1 MKSEQYTLEDQHA
14 IWTFPRFNPH
24 INGLPVI
31 NSVQS
36 REEETDGF
44 EFNDLDTDERVNS
57 EIIQFD
63 YSFPDPL
70 NYCIGYYFCNNLVKK
85 SANDNYKSVKEYG
98 STSNVLENNGT
109 SQTLSTISKSCN
121 SPQIQVELLKPG
133 KSNILDHQHKMLIE
147 SEY

>member
-1 MKSEQYTLEDQHA
+1 
-14 IWTFPRFNPH
+14 
-24 INGLPVI
+24 VI

-70 NYCIGYYFCNNLVKK
+70 NYCLGYYSCNTIVKK
-85 SANDNYKSVKEYG
+85 MAIDNYKTIKEYG
-98 STSNVLENNGT
+98 STTNMHDNINNNNNNGA
-109 SQTLSTISKSCN
+109 S
-121 SPQIQVELLKPG
+121 
-133 KSNILDHQHKMLIE
+133 
-147 SEY
+147 